1 MANPVSIRDSRPI
14 ACCNVVYKCIPKIL
28 AQRMHEVLPLIINK
42 TQSSFI
48 KGRAIEDNVPMMHE
62 LVRGYQK
69 DEGPP
74 RCSFNIDLTKAY
86 DSMDWGFLF
95 DVMAAMGFP
104 DMFVN
109 WVEYCVS
116 TPHFSV
122 VIMVDWKA
130 SSEGLGVP
138 VCFFL

>member
-1 MANPVSIRDSRPI
+1 MANPASIRDSRPI

-28 AQRMHEVLPLIINK
+28 AQIMHEVLPLIINK

-48 KGRAIEDNVPMMHE
+48 KGRAIEDNVIMMHE

-104 DMFVN
+104 DMFV
-109 WVEYCVS
+109 
-116 TPHFSV
+116 T
-122 VIMVDWKA
+122 
-130 SSEGLGVP
+130 GLNIVCPLLIFQLLQWWIGRLVP
-138 VCFFL
+138 RG